1 MQEFKAIFVICKIT
15 YVGISDIFA
24 VSGVLVF
31 ACVGSIPAAA
41 FPVMDNI
48 KIYGGTNMRYK
59 ESDIKT
65 IQDEYGMRSAK
76 PYIYV
81 NSSAN
86 RWFILWYVGEPDE
99 VENYTCSRYTSVTQ
113 YRI

>member
-1 MQEFKAIFVICKIT
+1 
-15 YVGISDIFA
+15 
-24 VSGVLVF
+24 
-31 ACVGSIPAAA
+31 
-41 FPVMDNI
+41 
-48 KIYGGTNMRYK
+48 MRYK
-59 ESDIKT
+59 ESEIKT

-81 NSSAN
+81 NSSAH

>member
-1 MQEFKAIFVICKIT
+1 MHA
-15 YVGISDIFA
+15 GP
-24 VSGVLVF
+24 
-31 ACVGSIPAAA
+31 IPAAA
-41 FPVMDNI
+41 FPVRDNI

-81 NSSAN
+81 NSSAH
-86 RWFILWYVGEPDE
+86 RWFILWYTGEPDE
-99 VENYTCSRYTSVTQ
+99 VENYTCSRYTIATQ